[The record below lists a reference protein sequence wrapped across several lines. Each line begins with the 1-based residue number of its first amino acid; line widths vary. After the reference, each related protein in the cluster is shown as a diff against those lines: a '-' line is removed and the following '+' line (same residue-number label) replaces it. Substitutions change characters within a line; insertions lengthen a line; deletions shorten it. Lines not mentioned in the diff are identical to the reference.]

1 MHIVFRARSS
11 LKGIQTIQMGFFETW
26 VLHLGLFFHFNLKH
40 PNLYLPL
47 PTRILGHC
55 KQSLQYLH
63 PYLLLPTGIL
73 GHNFNTCTYTYFYQ
87 TLTKKSLSDICPKPK
102 KLYKLYKS
110 YNAKYFFLKEHRKK
124 IKNQNSKVLNYKYLL
139 TERKY
144 VNL

>member
-1 MHIVFRARSS
+1 
-11 LKGIQTIQMGFFETW
+11 MGFFETW
-26 VLHLGLFFHFNLKH
+26 VLHLGLLFHFNLKY

-47 PTRILGHC
+47 PTRILGH
-55 KQSLQYLH
+55 
-63 PYLLLPTGIL
+63 
-73 GHNFNTCTYTYFYQ
+73 NFNTCTCTYFYQ
-87 TLTKKSLSDICPKPK
+87 TLTKKSFSDICPKPK

-110 YNAKYFFLKEHRKK
+110 YNAKLKNLKEHRKK